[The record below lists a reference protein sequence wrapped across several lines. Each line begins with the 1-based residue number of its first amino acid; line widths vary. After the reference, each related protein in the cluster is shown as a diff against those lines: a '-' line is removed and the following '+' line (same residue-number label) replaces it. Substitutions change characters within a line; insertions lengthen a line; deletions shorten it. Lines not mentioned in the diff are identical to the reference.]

1 MADKTQYGADQI
13 QVLEGLD
20 PVRKRP
26 GMYIGGTGVEG
37 LHHLVWEIVNNSID
51 EVMASRATSVD
62 VTLLADGG
70 VRVVDDGAGI
80 PVDKHKTGSQ
90 AGKSALETVLTVL
103 HAGGKFGGGGYK
115 VSGGLHG
122 VGISVVNA
130 LSTRLVAE
138 VRRDGKLYRQEY
150 EGGVPQSDVK
160 VVGKYETG
168 GTGTTIT
175 FWPDAAIFET
185 VELNYD
191 DILEYLRRQAYLT
204 KGARAKISDEK
215 TGRQYGFYFEGGI
228 RSYVQHMNRG
238 KAPINEPPFYAQ
250 KTVGDTEVE
259 IALQYND
266 SYTETAKYF
275 ANNIPN
281 PEGGTHSEGF
291 RRALTRSVNDY
302 ARKNGLLKDNEE
314 NLTGEDVREGITVVI
329 SVRLP
334 DPQFEGQT
342 KAKLG
347 NPEIRGYVEQ
357 VFSEMFNYYLEE
369 NPSEAKK
376 IVGKAALSARARM
389 AARAAR
395 DTVIRKGALD
405 GMTLPG
411 KLADCRTRDSTRSE
425 LYIVEGD
432 SAGGSAKGGRDSEF
446 QAILPL
452 RGKILNVE
460 RARLDRMLAN
470 NEIKNIIIALG
481 TGIAEQ
487 FELGKLRY
495 GRIIIMTDADV
506 DGAHIRTLL
515 LTFFYRHMPDIIE
528 GGHLYIAQPPL
539 YGLQAGRKKIYAYD
553 ELERDAIID
562 RLIEAKTGK
571 KAEGEEMAAE
581 AVAAEDDVVSTEG
594 ETATE
599 EAPEV
604 AAGAVVVEEEDE
616 TSASDE
622 EKQRLKAA
630 GVSGVQRYK
639 GLGEMNA
646 DQLWETTMDPGNRV
660 LLKVNVE
667 DAERA
672 DAIFNKLMG
681 EEVLLRKNF
690 ISSRATTLSA
700 DDLDV

>member
-51 EVMASRATSVD
+51 EVMAGRATTVD
-62 VTLLADGG
+62 VTLLEDGG
-70 VRVVDDGAGI
+70 VRVTDDGAGI

-90 AGKSALETVLTVL
+90 IGKSALETVLTVL

-122 VGISVVNA
+122 VGVSVVNA
-130 LSTRLVAE
+130 LSTTLVAE
-138 VRRDGKLYRQEY
+138 VRRDGKLYKQEY
-150 EGGVPQSDVK
+150 KDGVPQTEVK
-160 VVGKYETG
+160 VVGKYDTG

-175 FWPDAAIFET
+175 FWPDANIFET
-185 VELNYD
+185 VEFSYD

-204 KGARAKISDEK
+204 KGVHAFLSSEK
-215 TGRQYGFYFEGGI
+215 TGKRFGFYFEGGI
-228 RSYVQHMNRG
+228 RSYVQHMNMG
-238 KAPINEPPFYAQ
+238 KAAIHEPPFYAQ
-250 KTVGDTEVE
+250 KTIKDTEVE

-266 SYTETAKYF
+266 SYTETTKFF

-291 RRALTRSVNDY
+291 RRALTRSINDY
-302 ARKNGLLKDNEE
+302 ARKNGLLKENEE
-314 NLTGEDVREGITVVI
+314 NLTGEDTREGITVVI

-342 KAKLG
+342 KSKLG

-357 VFSEMFNYYLEE
+357 VFSEMFNYYLDE
-369 NPSEAKK
+369 NPNEAKK
-376 IVGKAALSARARM
+376 IIGKATLSARARM

-405 GMTLPG
+405 GLTLPG
-411 KLADCRTRDSTRSE
+411 KLADCRTKDSTRSE

-460 RARLDRMLAN
+460 RARLDRMLGN

-487 FELGKLRY
+487 FDVSKLRY

-515 LTFFYRHMPDIIE
+515 LTFFYRHMPE
-528 GGHLYIAQPPL
+528 VVNGGHLYIAQPPL
-539 YGLQAGRKKIYAYD
+539 YGLQVGRKKLYAYD
-553 ELERDAIID
+553 EDEREAIIV
-562 RLIEAKTGK
+562 RLIEAKSGK
-571 KAEGEEMAAE
+571 KDDDQ
-581 AVAAEDDVVSTEG
+581 AVADAVAGDESIVATEDDTELDN
-594 ETATE
+594 
-599 EAPEV
+599 APE
-604 AAGAVVVEEEDE
+604 AEAGAVIVDEEEE
-616 TSASDE
+616 TSATDE
-622 EKQRLKAA
+622 EKARLKSA
-630 GVSGVQRYK
+630 GISGVQRYK

-646 DQLWETTMDPGNRV
+646 DQLWDTTMDPANRV
-660 LLKVNVE
+660 LLKVAVE

-690 ISSRATTLSA
+690 ISSRASTLSI